1 MKYLATILTFIILG
15 LNHSAQAQENDSLAR
30 KSFEMAEH
38 AYVNGQYKE
47 TVDFLKYAETYSGGA
62 NSRSLYLKI
71 KALDQ
76 LSNSTPS
83 YLHALQSAL
92 DRFFEATDK
101 SIYPHDKYQEIS
113 SIMNQRKG
121 TSSPAKGQP
130 NVNMTSPSGK
140 NAQEAADYDKAV
152 KANTLEAYKEFLD
165 TYSYTPHYGD
175 VQRRYDELVQD
186 QKEFRNHRIKH

>member
-1 MKYLATILTFIILG
+1 MKYIAAILTFVILN

-38 AYVNGQYKE
+38 AFANGQYKE
-47 TVDFLKYAETYSGGA
+47 TVDFIKYAEIYSGGA

-83 YLHALQSAL
+83 YLPSLQSAL
-92 DRFFEATDK
+92 DRFFEVTDK
-101 SIYPHDKYQEIS
+101 SVYPQDKYQEMA

-121 TSSPAKGQP
+121 SASPSKAQP
-130 NVNMTSPSGK
+130 NVNMTAPSGK

-175 VQRRYDELVQD
+175 VQRRYDDLVQD
-186 QKEFRNHRIKH
+186 QKEYRNHRIKH